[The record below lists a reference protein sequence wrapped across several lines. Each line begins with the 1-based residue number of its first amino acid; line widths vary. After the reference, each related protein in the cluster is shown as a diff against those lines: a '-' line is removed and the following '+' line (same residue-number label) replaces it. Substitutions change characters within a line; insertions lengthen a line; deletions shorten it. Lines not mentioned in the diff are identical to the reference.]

1 MLEQYR
7 SKQYK
12 HRHVKKISRA
22 SGRIRRNATIL
33 VLKKTI
39 FTILFSFFLIT
50 DLYSEESFISL
61 EKLKNH
67 DMDKVIFLR
76 HALAPGN
83 GDPSNFNVNDC
94 STQRNLDQ
102 VGIVQSRMLG
112 NTLKKIGIKFS
123 KIYSS
128 FWCRCKDTTLNMNIG
143 EFKTHEGLNSFYEKH
158 ADRKLTLIKLNNL
171 VNSFDK
177 LGGPYLLVTHYVN
190 ILAFTGLSTTSG
202 GMVAFDL
209 NSQESIHIKFND

>member
-1 MLEQYR
+1 M
-7 SKQYK
+7 
-12 HRHVKKISRA
+12 KKI
-22 SGRIRRNATIL
+22 
-33 VLKKTI
+33 I

-50 DLYSEESFISL
+50 DAYCKENFISL

-67 DMDKVIFLR
+67 DMNKVIFLR

-83 GDPSNFNVNDC
+83 GDPPNFKVNDC

-102 VGIVQSRMLG
+102 AGIVQSKMIG
-112 NTLKKIGIKFS
+112 NALKKLGIQFS

-128 FWCRCKDTTLNMNIG
+128 FWCRCKDTVLNMEVG
-143 EFKTHEGLNSFYEKH
+143 KFKTHAGLNSFFEKH

-177 LGGPYLLVTHYVN
+177 SGGPYLLVTHYVN
-190 ILAFTGLSTTSG
+190 IIAFTGLSTSSG

-209 NSQESIHIKFND
+209 NSQESIHIKLND

>member
-1 MLEQYR
+1 M
-7 SKQYK
+7 
-12 HRHVKKISRA
+12 KKI
-22 SGRIRRNATIL
+22 
-33 VLKKTI
+33 I
-39 FTILFSFFLIT
+39 FTIFFSFFFIAKV
-50 DLYSEESFISL
+50 YAIENFISL

-67 DMDKVIFLR
+67 DFDKVIFLR

-83 GDPSNFNVNDC
+83 GDPLNFNVNDC

-128 FWCRCKDTTLNMNIG
+128 FWCRCKDTALNMNIG
-143 EFKTHEGLNSFYEKH
+143 KFKTHEGLNSFYEKH
-158 ADRKLTLIKLNNL
+158 ADKKLTLIKLNNL

-177 LGGPYLLVTHYVN
+177 SGGPYLLVTHYVN
-190 ILAFTGLSTTSG
+190 ILAFTGLSTSSG

-209 NSQESIHIKFND
+209 NSQESIHIKLND

>member
-1 MLEQYR
+1 M
-7 SKQYK
+7 
-12 HRHVKKISRA
+12 
-22 SGRIRRNATIL
+22 
-33 VLKKTI
+33 KKTI
-39 FTILFSFFLIT
+39 FTILFFLLLIVET
-50 DLYSEESFISL
+50 NAKESFISL

-83 GDPSNFNVNDC
+83 GDPPNFNVNDC

-102 VGIVQSRMLG
+102 AGIVQSRMIG
-112 NTLKKIGIKFS
+112 NAFKKLGIKFS

-128 FWCRCKDTTLNMNIG
+128 FWCRCKDTALNMEAG
-143 EFKTHEGLNSFYEKH
+143 EFITHAGLNSFYEKH

-177 LGGPYLLVTHYVN
+177 SGGPYLLVTHYVN
-190 ILAFTGLSTTSG
+190 ILAFTGLSTSSG

-209 NSQESIHIKFND
+209 NSQESIHIK

>member
-1 MLEQYR
+1 M
-7 SKQYK
+7 
-12 HRHVKKISRA
+12 KKI
-22 SGRIRRNATIL
+22 
-33 VLKKTI
+33 I
-39 FTILFSFFLIT
+39 FTILFSFLLIAQT
-50 DLYSEESFISL
+50 KAKESFISL

-67 DMDKVIFLR
+67 GSNKVIFLR

-112 NTLKKIGIKFS
+112 NTLKKTGIKFS

-128 FWCRCKDTTLNMNIG
+128 FWCRCKDTALNMNIG

-177 LGGPYLLVTHYVN
+177 SGGPYLLVTHYIN
-190 ILAFTGLSTTSG
+190 ILAFTGLSTSTG

-209 NSQESIHIKFND
+209 NSQESIHIKLND

>member
-1 MLEQYR
+1 M
-7 SKQYK
+7 
-12 HRHVKKISRA
+12 
-22 SGRIRRNATIL
+22 
-33 VLKKTI
+33 KKTI
-39 FTILFSFFLIT
+39 FTILFFLLLIIET
-50 DLYSEESFISL
+50 NAKESFISL

-76 HALAPGN
+76 HTLAPGN

-94 STQRNLDQ
+94 STQRNLYQ
-102 VGIVQSRMLG
+102 VGIDQSRMLG

-128 FWCRCKDTTLNMNIG
+128 FWCRCKDTVLNMNIG

-177 LGGPYLLVTHYVN
+177 SGGPYLLVTHYVN
-190 ILAFTGLSTTSG
+190 ILAFTGLSTSSG

-209 NSQESIHIKFND
+209 NSQESIHIKLNN

>member
-1 MLEQYR
+1 ML
-7 SKQYK
+7 
-12 HRHVKKISRA
+12 KKI
-22 SGRIRRNATIL
+22 
-33 VLKKTI
+33 I

-50 DLYSEESFISL
+50 DSYSEESFISL

-83 GDPSNFNVNDC
+83 GDPPNFNVNDC

-102 VGIVQSRMLG
+102 AGIVQSRMIG
-112 NTLKKIGIKFS
+112 NTFKKLGFKFS

-128 FWCRCKDTTLNMNIG
+128 FWCRCKDTALNMNIG

-177 LGGPYLLVTHYVN
+177 SGGPYLLVTHYVN
-190 ILAFTGLSTTSG
+190 ILAFTGLSTSSG

-209 NSQESIHIKFND
+209 NSQESIHVKLKD

>member
-1 MLEQYR
+1 M
-7 SKQYK
+7 
-12 HRHVKKISRA
+12 
-22 SGRIRRNATIL
+22 
-33 VLKKTI
+33 KKTI
-39 FTILFSFFLIT
+39 FTILFFLLLIVET
-50 DLYSEESFISL
+50 NAKESFISL
-61 EKLKNH
+61 EKLKNY

-177 LGGPYLLVTHYVN
+177 SGGPYLLVTHYVN
-190 ILAFTGLSTTSG
+190 ILAFTGLSTSSG

-209 NSQESIHIKFND
+209 NSQESIHVKLND

>member
-1 MLEQYR
+1 M
-7 SKQYK
+7 
-12 HRHVKKISRA
+12 KKI
-22 SGRIRRNATIL
+22 
-33 VLKKTI
+33 I
-39 FTILFSFFLIT
+39 FKILFYFLLIAET
-50 DLYSEESFISL
+50 NAKESLISL

-67 DMDKVIFLR
+67 EINKVIFLR

-102 VGIVQSRMLG
+102 VGIDQSRMLG

-128 FWCRCKDTTLNMNIG
+128 FWCRCKDTALNMNIG

-177 LGGPYLLVTHYVN
+177 SGGPYLLVTHYVN
-190 ILAFTGLSTTSG
+190 ILAFTGLSTSSG

-209 NSQESIHIKFND
+209 NSQESIHIKLND

>member
-1 MLEQYR
+1 M
-7 SKQYK
+7 
-12 HRHVKKISRA
+12 
-22 SGRIRRNATIL
+22 
-33 VLKKTI
+33 KKTI
-39 FTILFSFFLIT
+39 FTILFFLLLIVET
-50 DLYSEESFISL
+50 NAKESFISL

-102 VGIVQSRMLG
+102 VGIVQSRMIG
-112 NTLKKIGIKFS
+112 NTLKKLGIKFS

-128 FWCRCKDTTLNMNIG
+128 FWCRCKDTALNMNIG
-143 EFKTHEGLNSFYEKH
+143 EFKTHEGLNSFYEKY

-177 LGGPYLLVTHYVN
+177 SGGPYLLVTHYVN
-190 ILAFTGLSTTSG
+190 ILTFTGLSTSSG
-202 GMVAFDL
+202 SMVAFDL
-209 NSQESIHIKFND
+209 NSQESIHIKFNN

>member
-1 MLEQYR
+1 M
-7 SKQYK
+7 
-12 HRHVKKISRA
+12 
-22 SGRIRRNATIL
+22 
-33 VLKKTI
+33 KKTI
-39 FTILFSFFLIT
+39 FTILFFLLLIVET
-50 DLYSEESFISL
+50 NAKESFISL
-61 EKLKNH
+61 KKLKNY

-83 GDPSNFNVNDC
+83 GDPPNFNVNDC

-102 VGIVQSRMLG
+102 VGIVQSRMIG
-112 NTLKKIGIKFS
+112 NTFKKLGIKFS

-128 FWCRCKDTTLNMNIG
+128 FWCRCKDTVLNMNIG
-143 EFKTHEGLNSFYEKH
+143 EFKTHEGLNSFYEKY

-177 LGGPYLLVTHYVN
+177 SGGPYLLVTHYVN
-190 ILAFTGLSTTSG
+190 ILAFTGLSTSSG

-209 NSQESIHIKFND
+209 NSQESIHIKLNN